1 MSTRAQYWAGVAWG
15 MTRRHA
21 YLFDPDNRL
30 LERHSDDVGVACQ
43 PADYADALA
52 GLLARWPQIVTDSDV
67 YLTGMV
73 GSRHGWLETPYLPV
87 PVALEQIRP
96 HLMRAPFAAARAWI
110 VPGLSDDTGPDV
122 MRGDETLALGAWRLG
137 AGDGCYVMPGTH
149 AKWLCIDAGRI
160 TCSHTFM
167 TGELFS
173 LLQRQGTLASL
184 LLPADDQSGIDIE
197 SFDAGLATAAQ
208 GRTLSHA
215 LFSLRALILRH
226 RLSAELGPSWLSGL
240 LIGSEFTDAGVR
252 PLLAGGVIHIVGTS
266 PLAALYA
273 RAAHKQGVEA
283 RVINADDAFV
293 AALAALRGQL

>member
-1 MSTRAQYWAGVAWG
+1 VSTRAHYWAGVAWG

-30 LERHSDDVGVACQ
+30 LDRYSDHVGIARRCEDFAPSLEQ
-43 PADYADALA
+43 
-52 GLLARWPQIVTDSDV
+52 LLARWPQLDAESDV
-67 YLTGMV
+67 YLTGMI
-73 GSRHGWLETPYLPV
+73 GSRNGWLETSYLPV
-87 PVALEQIRP
+87 PIGLEQIRP
-96 HLMRAPFAAARAWI
+96 HLVRAPFAKARAWI

-149 AKWLCIDAGRI
+149 AKWLCVDGGRI

-167 TGELFS
+167 TGELFN
-173 LLQRQGTLASL
+173 LLQQQGTLAE
-184 LLPADDQSGIDIE
+184 LLPPTHDDTPFDQD

-215 LFSLRALILRH
+215 LFSLRASILRH
-226 RLSAELGPSWLSGL
+226 RLTAQQGPAWLSGL
-240 LIGSEFTDAGVR
+240 LIGSEFGDAGVR

-266 PLAALYA
+266 PLANLYA
-273 RAAHKQGVEA
+273 RAAHTYGVDG
-283 RVINADDAFV
+283 RIIDADDAFV
-293 AALAALRGQL
+293 AALAALRG